1 MDTDQLLAVTPEDMA
16 KALLARRQLLKEQLP
31 TVIRTLEAEEQNL
44 APKAKKAIET
54 NKLINTKVSEL
65 KEKRN
70 KAQDKANELL
80 KIVKESRNKL
90 METDGMVNLDPS
102 WKKEKLFEEIEEIEK
117 KIETS
122 ALDHKAERKLL
133 DRRKKIIEINDKW
146 LKERRNSNPEMVT
159 YINARR
165 EMNKLYRDA
174 DKSHR
179 NMLDGV
185 EKAQPQHDKQMK
197 VRNELRE
204 VRRQLDRAKELLS
217 QSDKAINHWERRLD
231 KGFGELDNGF
241 SDLLAA
247 QKKVSEGGDSSF
259 ARKKKIKPL
268 KKEKS
273 IKNLKK
279 EEEE

>member
-1 MDTDQLLAVTPEDMA
+1 MA

-90 METDGMVNLDPS
+90 MEADGMVNLDPS

-247 QKKVSEGGDSSF
+247 QKKVAEGGDSSF
-259 ARKKKIKPL
+259 ARKKKNKPL

>member
-1 MDTDQLLAVTPEDMA
+1 MDTDLLLAVSPEDMA
-16 KALLARRQLLKEQLP
+16 KALLARRQMLKEQLP

-44 APKAKKAIET
+44 APKAKKALET
-54 NKLINTKVSEL
+54 NKKINAKVSDL

-70 KAQDKANELL
+70 SAQKKANELL
-80 KIVKESRNKL
+80 KIVKESKTKL
-90 METDGMVNLDPS
+90 MEADGMVNLDPS
-102 WKKEKLFEEIEEIEK
+102 WKKEKLFDEIEEIEK

-146 LKERRNSNPEMVT
+146 LRERRDSNPEMVT

-165 EMNKLYRDA
+165 EMNKLYREA

-197 VRNELRE
+197 IRNELRE
-204 VRRQLDRAKELLS
+204 IKRQLDRARELLA
-217 QSDKAINHWERRLD
+217 QSDKAISHWERRLAQ
-231 KGFGELDNGF
+231 GFGELDGGF

-259 ARKKKIKPL
+259 ARKKKAKNDQTR
-268 KKEKS
+268 KKGSKS
-273 IKNLKK
+273 K